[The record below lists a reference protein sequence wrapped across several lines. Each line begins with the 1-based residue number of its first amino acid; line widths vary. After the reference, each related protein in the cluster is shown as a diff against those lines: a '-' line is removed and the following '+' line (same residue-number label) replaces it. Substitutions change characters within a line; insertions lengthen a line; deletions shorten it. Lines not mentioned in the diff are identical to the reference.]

1 MQTTHQIASSTDQE
15 SGIVLGTDD
24 KPDAFSDNTGF
35 YILVCK
41 HYTITNDDTKDS
53 LVTNV
58 IIYHLNVESKKN
70 VQMILLHD

>member
-1 MQTTHQIASSTDQE
+1 M
-15 SGIVLGTDD
+15 LGTDD